1 MRRKNADLVQTTV
14 RPVRED
20 RPAFDLRRYDSP
32 LGTDLSYHLEV
43 QIRMLR
49 EALEVTWWRFKDKS
63 NSKQVRSA
71 TIFSVYRDYGL
82 GIIIERETAQSYK
95 RRCTVNTTKIL
106 YTEASV
112 E

>member
-1 MRRKNADLVQTTV
+1 MRRKNADLVQTIV

-49 EALEVTWWRFKDKS
+49 EALEVT
-63 NSKQVRSA
+63 
-71 TIFSVYRDYGL
+71 
-82 GIIIERETAQSYK
+82 
-95 RRCTVNTTKIL
+95 
-106 YTEASV
+106 
-112 E
+112 